1 MVNISILCP
10 TRGRPEMARRMAES
24 AVETAADTRG
34 LEILFWLNEDDPKL
48 SEYKHSPY
56 TVLIMGKDGPT
67 SYAWNELAK
76 RAAGDILML
85 MGDDVVFETP
95 GWDNKIRHGLIDH
108 LIPGNKLQDVV
119 VEGSQPGERSAWP
132 IYGHHKVAVFS
143 FDDGR
148 SPLGEGHPHPAM
160 TREVYNRLGYLAC
173 PMFRHFYVDTWLVDL
188 AKEAGIFHYIPD
200 MKVLHDKPWDRGAPD
215 ETKLR
220 IATTSVHD
228 ADKATFDLAK
238 ERYFEAD
245 LEALLDRPIR

>member
-1 MVNISILCP
+1 MNISILCP
-10 TRGRPEMARRMAES
+10 SRGRPEMARRMAES
-24 AVETAADTRG
+24 AVATASDARG
-34 LEILFWLNEDDPKL
+34 LEVLFWLNEDDPKL
-48 SEYKHSPY
+48 SEYKHGPY

-85 MGDDVVFETP
+85 MGDDAVFETP
-95 GWDNKIRHGLIDH
+95 GWD
-108 LIPGNKLQDVV
+108 
-119 VEGSQPGERSAWP
+119 ERLREEAAPDLDGWV
-132 IYGHHKVAVFS
+132 KCKVFS

-148 SPLGEGHPHPAM
+148 SELGTGHPHPAI

-173 PMFRHFYVDTWLVDL
+173 PMFRHFYVDTWLVEL
-188 AKEAGIFHYIPD
+188 AKEAEIFHYIAD
-200 MKVLHDKPWDRGAPD
+200 MRVLHDKPWDRGAPD